1 MEPDGEGK
9 PMTAVRGLDLE
20 RYMGRWYEI
29 ACFPSAFQPRDG
41 RGTRATYA
49 LRPDGTV
56 RVLNETWT
64 ADGSRRASIEG
75 TAFRADPAADEARLK
90 VRFYVPPFLPVFP
103 VVGDYWVL
111 FLDENYQYA
120 LVGQPSK
127 KHLWI
132 LSRQIR
138 MEEDVYNQLVEK
150 AREQGYDVK
159 KLQKTQQIDPPPVGE
174 EGLHDTKGLWWIKS
188 LLGK

>member
-132 LSRQIR
+132 ISFTFGWVGRYYQGRSAWKR
-138 MEEDVYNQLVEK
+138 MSTTNWWRRLENK
-150 AREQGYDVK
+150 AMM
-159 KLQKTQQIDPPPVGE
+159 
-174 EGLHDTKGLWWIKS
+174 
-188 LLGK
+188 